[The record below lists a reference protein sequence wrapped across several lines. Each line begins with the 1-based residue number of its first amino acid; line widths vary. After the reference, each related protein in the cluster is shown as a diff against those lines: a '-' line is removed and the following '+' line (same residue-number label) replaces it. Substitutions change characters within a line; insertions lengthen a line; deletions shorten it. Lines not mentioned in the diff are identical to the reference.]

1 MGLSSA
7 LAISKRGKTS
17 NIYKCIKMYRNVSKC
32 IKICS
37 EIQNF
42 RFEMGLLS
50 ALAISKRGKTSDIYC
65 DVNQINVS
73 QCNKI

>member
-1 MGLSSA
+1 MYQ
-7 LAISKRGKTS
+7 
-17 NIYKCIKMYRNVSKC
+17 NMFKMYLNVC

-37 EIQNF
+37 KIQNF

-73 QCNKI
+73 KCIKMY